1 MAEPMEPF
9 VWERPPQDVERS
21 MGFLLRR
28 YNQYIELLRDRI
40 EQLEKHL
47 SYSSSELTI
56 QHGSA
61 SITLKK
67 DGSVKIKGT
76 NIVIDASGN
85 IEIKA
90 SRTVDIK
97 GSKINQN

>member
-1 MAEPMEPF
+1 MAEPIEDF

-21 MGFLLRR
+21 MGFVLRR
-28 YNQYIELLRDRI
+28 YNQYIGLLRDHI
-40 EQLEKHL
+40 EQLEKYL
-47 SYSSSELTI
+47 SFSSGELTI
-56 QHGSA
+56 QSGSA

-76 NIVIDASGN
+76 NIVIDASGS

-90 SRTVDIK
+90 ARNVDIK
-97 GSKINQN
+97 GSKVNAN

>member
-9 VWERPPQDVERS
+9 VWERAPQDVERS
-21 MGFLLRR
+21 MGYLLRR
-28 YNQYIELLRDRI
+28 YNQYIGLLRDHI

-47 SYSSSELTI
+47 SYSSGELTI
-56 QHGSA
+56 QNGSA

-67 DGSVKIKGT
+67 DGSVKINGAH
-76 NIVIDASGN
+76 IVIDASGM

-90 SRTVDIK
+90 ARTVDIK
-97 GSKINQN
+97 GSKVNSN